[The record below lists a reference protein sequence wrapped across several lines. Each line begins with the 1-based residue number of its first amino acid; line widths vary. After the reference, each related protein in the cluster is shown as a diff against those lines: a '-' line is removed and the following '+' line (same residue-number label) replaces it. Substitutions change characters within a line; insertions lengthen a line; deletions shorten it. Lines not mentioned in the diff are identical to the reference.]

1 MMKAVISSERF
12 NFAALEGRRF
22 FLLSCQGC
30 FLARLFFI
38 LLIFANIYLGPC
50 WCRLELKHEHDH
62 HLDGLNGF
70 SDLHCCPPK
79 KWELEKALFFHKPT
93 CNFPGLK
100 NLKNEGKNHFFW
112 PRLPKFTRGKNIDF
126 FSDFENVERKP
137 FLHLSWVIN
146 FWGQLVA
153 ENSLNDDGSE
163 KWTNLEIESISLRSK
178 HQQRCYSQ

>member
-1 MMKAVISSERF
+1 MPRMFFGTAVFHLAHFCQHLFRTLLMSAWAQTWAWSSSWWAKWVFRPS
-12 NFAALEGRRF
+12 
-22 FLLSCQGC
+22 LL
-30 FLARLFFI
+30 
-38 LLIFANIYLGPC
+38 
-50 WCRLELKHEHDH
+50 
-62 HLDGLNGF
+62 
-70 SDLHCCPPK
+70 PPK